1 MRETGILRTM
11 DGFLSPATS
20 DTSTRAY
27 ARVNRRMHQVCII
40 PIISY
45 DIVPGTCTRR
55 RTTYEYT
62 SRVIRVRFEKPRNRE
77 TEDQSAYSTKISSL
91 ALALQSTRYL
101 VCYKRYLAVYLVYMH
116 EESLRAD
123 QLSACR
129 STKLRN
135 TNTAATTAVLCREE
149 LPTADFPTTQTQGEQ
164 GDNSQLLGATNR
176 LYLQQ
181 YILRCVDFLLFQQ
194 RVLSSST
201 RMKSESK
208 RK

>member
-11 DGFLSPATS
+11 DGFLSPATY

-135 TNTAATTAVLCREE
+135 TNTAATTAER
-149 LPTADFPTTQTQGEQ
+149 
-164 GDNSQLLGATNR
+164 
-176 LYLQQ
+176 
-181 YILRCVDFLLFQQ
+181 
-194 RVLSSST
+194 
-201 RMKSESK
+201 K
-208 RK
+208 RKKQVNKTCWCVFRWIRGVMRIHNRQTTLVVRHGGAS